1 MVDFSFAEKNVVP
14 KTYNGSGVVVGKKDL
29 PEQKKRDDGNIKSSV
44 AAYRSDNRVLE
55 PKKEMNNNS
64 IVAKKGEKKV
74 SEEEVKL
81 YKNKVN
87 DL

>member
-44 AAYRSDNRVLE
+44 AAYRNDNRVLE

-64 IVAKKGEKKV
+64 IVKKGEKKAND
-74 SEEEVKL
+74 EEVKL
-81 YKNKVN
+81 YKNRIN